1 MGLNRFFI
9 PITQAFIFV
18 GFGGI
23 VGFTTGFF
31 LINQPQKQHSQ
42 QISEAPKFDFEGL
55 QVTVNNLNQI
65 EQEFSDLFVKY
76 EKLSKNSPHDNVDSL
91 NKLKKEFLSRFDI
104 LESYIKN
111 SSDNTNNKEPV
122 QHQADIQPKDC
133 EQFYEQVDP
142 VGIQNAIAD
151 MYSADLETRQ
161 RALRALTLIG
171 SSEIKQQIGQLIFND
186 EEDATLRN
194 DIIKNLDWHGLS
206 EQLVQLFQI
215 SKDYNIRVAAITAA
229 QTSHF
234 DEAEQQTFESTLLD
248 NFSDEQDDFVKIATL
263 DYFANNNPEK
273 LQDFLSN
280 QSEENSLSPEVRKH
294 LQFLLVPAPEI
305 PTSEIQEPG

>member
-1 MGLNRFFI
+1 MCIR
-9 PITQAFIFV
+9 
-18 GFGGI
+18 
-23 VGFTTGFF
+23 
-31 LINQPQKQHSQ
+31 
-42 QISEAPKFDFEGL
+42 D
-55 QVTVNNLNQI
+55 
-65 EQEFSDLFVKY
+65 
-76 EKLSKNSPHDNVDSL
+76 
-91 NKLKKEFLSRFDI
+91 R
-104 LESYIKN
+104 
-111 SSDNTNNKEPV
+111 
-122 QHQADIQPKDC
+122 
-133 EQFYEQVDP
+133 
-142 VGIQNAIAD
+142 
-151 MYSADLETRQ
+151 
-161 RALRALTLIG
+161 
-171 SSEIKQQIGQLIFND
+171 
-186 EEDATLRN
+186 
-194 DIIKNLDWHGLS
+194 DWHGLS